1 MTFTVVSPSPSLSRE
16 REREFAHIK
25 EEKRENITTVN
36 VLRENNWLEIR
47 KQFKKW
53 QLDTL

>member
-1 MTFTVVSPSPSLSRE
+1 VTFTVVSPSPSLSRE